1 MRTFN
6 QGLISFV
13 QKVLPQIALLSVV
26 CTQVHAQTQQTQ
38 TQQTTVSATQAFPNK
53 PVNLIVA
60 FPPGG
65 GTDIVAR
72 KVAQSLNT
80 LWNQP
85 VIVENKGG
93 AGGTIGTAMA
103 ARAEPNGYTIMLA
116 TLGNMAI
123 NQHLYKMDIDP
134 AKDLTAITNVVGVDF
149 VLLVNPNVPV
159 KNVQELIALAK
170 QKPGKLNY
178 SSSGMGGAPHL
189 AIELL
194 MSMTGTKFT
203 HVPYKGSGPSI
214 ADLVGGQVDFTMDSL
229 VQSLPQIQSGR
240 LKAIAVLGAK
250 RSPLLPEVPTVAE
263 SGVPGYEFTNWFGLV
278 APAQTPADVIA
289 KLNKDVV
296 HVLAQSDLHSQL
308 EKMGATVI
316 ANSPSQFEQQ
326 IKSDSLKWGKIIKEG
341 NIKAD

>member
-1 MRTFN
+1 MHTFTYR
-6 QGLISFV
+6 LISFLH
-13 QKVLPQIALLSVV
+13 KTLPQIALLSLACV
-26 CTQVHAQTQQTQ
+26 QAQAQTPQTPSSNIQ
-38 TQQTTVSATQAFPNK
+38 TFPNK

-60 FPPGG
+60 FPAGG

-72 KVAQSLNT
+72 KVAQSLST

-93 AGGTIGTAMA
+93 AGGTIGTALA

-134 AKDLTAITNVVGVDF
+134 VKDLTAITNVVGVDF
-149 VLLVNPNVPV
+149 VLLVNPNLPV

-240 LKAIAVLGAK
+240 LKAIAVLSAK
-250 RSPLLPEVPTVAE
+250 RSLLLPDVPTVAE

-278 APAQTPADVIA
+278 APAQTPPNLIA

-296 HVLAQSDLHSQL
+296 HVLAQTDLHTQL
-308 EKMGATVI
+308 EKMGATVN
-316 ANSPSQFEQQ
+316 ANTPSQFEQQ
-326 IKSDSLKWGKIIKEG
+326 IKSDSMKWGKIIKEG

>member
-26 CTQVHAQTQQTQ
+26 CTQVHAQTQQT
-38 TQQTTVSATQAFPNK
+38 TVSATQTFPNK

>member
-26 CTQVHAQTQQTQ
+26 CTQVHAQTQQT
-38 TQQTTVSATQAFPNK
+38 TVSATQTFPNK

-103 ARAEPNGYTIMLA
+103 TRAEPNGYTIMLA